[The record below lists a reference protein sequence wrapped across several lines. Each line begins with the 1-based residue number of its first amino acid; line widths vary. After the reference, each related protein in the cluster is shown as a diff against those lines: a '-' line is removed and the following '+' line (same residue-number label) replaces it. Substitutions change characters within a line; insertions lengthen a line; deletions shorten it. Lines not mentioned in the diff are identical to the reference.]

1 MKKADFMAK
10 RYHVLSDYS
19 RFLQT
24 MQKMY
29 EEQNKIH

>member
-1 MKKADFMAK
+1 MKKADFMTK